1 MSFSC
6 PGESMTDTTIAGK
19 RLPPA
24 TYIGLVLALA
34 GPFVPYLIDPIIFGA
49 ALTPARVE
57 WDILFHWLNL
67 AAVIS
72 VVLFAEKLPIKSIG
86 LEHVRWWTAPLGLL
100 AGAIILGL
108 SSVAVGV
115 LKTSSNAHFVELLT
129 SLPFMVRV
137 VIVITAGVFE
147 ETLFRGYALERLAT
161 AFDSKWIAG
170 GITVALFTLAHLP
183 AVGFEHL
190 LPIFIVSTFIT
201 LLYLWR
207 RDLVVNVIA
216 HTTIDG
222 IGLLLVPFL
231 SHH

>member
-1 MSFSC
+1 
-6 PGESMTDTTIAGK
+6 MTDTVIGGK
-19 RLPPA
+19 RLLPA

-34 GPFVPYLIDPIIFGA
+34 GPFLPYLFDPIAFGA

-67 AAVIS
+67 AAVIGI
-72 VVLFAEKLPIKSIG
+72 VLFAEKLPVTSIG
-86 LEHVRWWTAPLGLL
+86 LKRPRWWTVPLGLL
-100 AGAIILGL
+100 AGAIILAFSGITVSL
-108 SSVAVGV
+108 
-115 LKTSSNAHFVELLT
+115 LKASPSKHLAEFLT
-129 SLPFMVRV
+129 SLPFVVRV